1 MSATRPITLT
11 PPMPGGGAP
20 ARVLPW
26 RQGLAYGALALPLA
40 FVSLPLYVSLP
51 HHYATLTGMPLTV
64 LGTTLL
70 ALRGLDALIDP
81 WLGRRADARLDRG
94 GGAAWRAALLLAVM
108 LALAFAAL
116 WQPPP
121 SPACA
126 GWHGAWGWLV
136 LSLAVCTL
144 AFSALSLL
152 HQGWGTRWGGSV
164 AWRARVSAWREGATL
179 VGVLVASALPIWL
192 GTGGTSVALGLALAL
207 GLWGLARLVREAPP
221 VPVVPVA
228 SAVSDAA
235 TDDLAVRPAAA
246 AAQVSPWRARGF
258 RDLLLVFLLN
268 GTASAIPATLL
279 PFFVSDR
286 LEAAAWQP
294 ALLLAYFGAGALG
307 LPVWT
312 ALAARRGLA
321 PAWRWGMGLSVL
333 SFAGAPWLAA
343 GDAPAFLLICA
354 ASGLALGADL
364 ALPAALLTGV
374 IHRHEGGPGR
384 EGLFL
389 GWWTCASKLNLALAA
404 GLALPLLAGLGY
416 APGSRD
422 PAALDTLAWA
432 YAGLPCLL
440 KLIAAGLLWRS
451 ERRHP
456 SWSTAS

>member
-1 MSATRPITLT
+1 MPGTVPITLK
-11 PPMPGGGAP
+11 PPLTCGAAP
-20 ARVLPW
+20 VRVLPW
-26 RQGLAYGALALPLA
+26 SQGLAYGALALPLA

-51 HHYATLTGMPLTV
+51 HHYATQTGMPLAV
-64 LGTTLL
+64 LGATLL
-70 ALRGLDALIDP
+70 GLRGLDALIDP
-81 WLGRRADARLDRG
+81 WLGRRADHLLSE
-94 GGAAWRAALLLAVM
+94 GAASAWRAALALAVLLA
-108 LALAFAAL
+108 LSFAAL
-116 WQPPP
+116 WQPPGP
-121 SPACA
+121 TAA
-126 GWHGAWGWLV
+126 GPWQGAWAWLV
-136 LSLAVCTL
+136 LSLAACTL

-152 HQGWGTRWGGSV
+152 HQGWGTRWGGPA
-164 AWRARVSAWREGATL
+164 AWRTRVSAWREGATL
-179 VGVLVASALPIWL
+179 LGVLVASALPLWL
-192 GTGGTSVALGLALAL
+192 GTGGTSAALALAL
-207 GLWGLARLVREAPP
+207 GLGLWGLHRLVRQAPP
-221 VPVVPVA
+221 VPVEPVPT
-228 SAVSDAA
+228 SAPAGLIAA
-235 TDDLAVRPAAA
+235 HPA
-246 AAQVSPWRARGF
+246 SPWRAPAF

-286 LEAAAWQP
+286 LMAAAWQP

-307 LPVWT
+307 LPAWA

-333 SFAGAPWLAA
+333 SFACVPWLGA
-343 GDAPAFLLICA
+343 GDAPAFLLVCL

-374 IHRHEGGPGR
+374 IHRLEGGPGR

-404 GLALPLLAGLGY
+404 GLALPLLAALGY

-422 PAALDTLAWA
+422 AVALDTLAWA

-440 KLIAAGLLWRS
+440 KLAAAGLLWRC

-456 SWSTAS
+456 SWSAV

>member
-1 MSATRPITLT
+1 MPGTAPITLK
-11 PPMPGGGAP
+11 PPLTCGSVA

-51 HHYATLTGMPLTV
+51 HHYATQTGMPLAV
-64 LGTTLL
+64 LGATLL
-70 ALRGLDALIDP
+70 GLRGLDALIDP
-81 WLGRRADARLDRG
+81 WLGRRADRLLAA
-94 GGAAWRAALLLAVM
+94 GAPVAWRAALVLAVLLA
-108 LALAFAAL
+108 LSFALL
-116 WQPPP
+116 WQPPQP
-121 SPACA
+121 EGA
-126 GWHGAWGWLV
+126 GVGAGQWQGAWAWLV
-136 LSLAVCTL
+136 LSLAACTL

-152 HQGWGTRWGGSV
+152 HQGWGTRWGGPA
-164 AWRARVSAWREGATL
+164 AWRTRVSAWREGATL
-179 VGVLVASALPIWL
+179 LGVLVASALPVWL
-192 GTGGTSVALGLALAL
+192 GSGGTSAALALAL
-207 GLWGLARLVREAPP
+207 GLGLWGLHRLVQWAPP
-221 VPVVPVA
+221 VPVEFVA
-228 SAVSDAA
+228 GAVGAA
-235 TDDLAVRPAAA
+235 PPPSNAAA
-246 AAQVSPWRARGF
+246 SPWRAPAF
-258 RDLLLVFLLN
+258 RDLLIVFLLN

-286 LEAAAWQP
+286 LMAAAWQP

-307 LPVWT
+307 LPAW
-312 ALAARRGLA
+312 AWLASRRGLA

-333 SFAGAPWLAA
+333 SFASVPWLGA
-343 GDAPAFLLICA
+343 GDAPAFLLVCL

-374 IHRHEGGPGR
+374 IHRLDGGPGR

-404 GLALPLLAGLGY
+404 GLALPLLAALGY

-422 PAALDTLAWA
+422 AVALDTLAWA

-440 KLIAAGLLWRS
+440 KLAAAGLLWRC

-456 SWSTAS
+456 SWSAV